1 MLFAL
6 RWIWIRLWSDMF
18 LNFLCLS
25 AFHIIFSLCR
35 DVKVVCLLTMLF
47 KENTYIPKKKRKKT
61 KNKKRKRQNIT
72 EKKKKKRSRF
82 FICGTLRNTL
92 YSDRLL
98 LNKKHYFHLH
108 SLKSISSPWC
118 VFMCIQGKL
127 KAGEERA
134 QRSTKKSNNHSNL
147 TTTHVRPHMKSRS
160 CRGGGLQS
168 GLQRY
173 SMACNSSL
181 TLTYFSG

>member
-72 EKKKKKRSRF
+72 EKKKKKGHAFSYVEPCETHF
-82 FICGTLRNTL
+82 TQIVSFWTKNTIFICTAWKAQAHLGVFSCAYKESWRQG
-92 YSDRLL
+92 RKE
-98 LNKKHYFHLH
+98 LN
-108 SLKSISSPWC
+108 
-118 VFMCIQGKL
+118 
-127 KAGEERA
+127 AA
-134 QRSTKKSNNHSNL
+134 QRSL
-147 TTTHVRPHMKSRS
+147 TITAAWQQLMSDRTWKAGAAGVVGCRVA
-160 CRGGGLQS
+160 CRGT
-168 GLQRY
+168 
-173 SMACNSSL
+173 AWHA
-181 TLTYFSG
+181 TAA